1 MTLLT
6 KAIIVI
12 LVLPL
17 VPLVIYS
24 ALVYPFIMFWYMK
37 EFGCRWTVLSIRINQ
52 KLNRRK
58 NFSWF
63 RSRHKKYN
71 DIFWRLERRN
81 INRAYKIL
89 VLAHIPLILA
99 IILGQILAMIKK

>member
-17 VPLVIYS
+17 AIYGS
-24 ALVYPFIMFWYMK
+24 LIYPFIILWYMK
-37 EFGCRWTVLSIRINQ
+37 EFGCRWTVLSIRINR

-71 DIFWRLERRN
+71 NIFWRLERQN
-81 INRAYKIL
+81 INRACKIL
-89 VLAHIPLILA
+89 VLAHLPLLLA
-99 IILGQILAMIKK
+99 LILGQIFAMIKK